1 MANEP
6 DSWINTPAFR
16 WTPETPLRLEPQFV
30 SSENVNVIVPAVA
43 AAEISEPHFAPA
55 AQPASAPEVE
65 ILKPRPAPAAADV
78 KAAQPRLFLSRLGV
92 GLAQGALLM
101 GLFAAR
107 AILDPYIF
115 SAALMVFLFA
125 PLLMLAGLGR
135 MRVRPLLIWTGFAA
149 LLLAATGAYHHW
161 RTLSSDG
168 GHPGLALLIL
178 TTLFLFAGQSLAQS
192 AVGDYPAHYRSA
204 WRLAIR
210 IVLCALFAG
219 LAWASAGA
227 ALGFMREHYPALAFA
242 PLILPLVALS
252 AAIAAQLTGERFLGA
267 LQEGAVFVFTLALPF
282 LLLLGIAVA
291 GLGVAGRWQA
301 SLAVSAGL
309 CLMLIIAINAS
320 YRDGTSWRPYWQRR
334 LEFAASLLLVPLS
347 LLGGFALASRIQQYG
362 WTDTRIFAA
371 AALLLM
377 TGYAFCYAGAA
388 LISLG
393 GGGWMQRIEGNNLA
407 MAFAGM
413 ALIVALASPIADPA
427 RLAVE
432 AQRFRLEQH
441 SVTADA
447 FDFTWLRD
455 GGLRFGHEALAQMAA
470 TKSATARGAFEAL
483 AAKPSGERPTP
494 TEIGANI
501 HVHSAP
507 GLHDGVLPAGL
518 LARDW
523 SGVAGAPP
531 CLTSAAL
538 GCDAFFS
545 DLDGDG
551 RSEIILAYGTDAR
564 WWAAVMKQ
572 GLDAQGN
579 MNGGWYVAGTL
590 AAPPCPGGLDA
601 LRAGHFTAV
610 RPAASWRDLVVDG
623 IRLSVQ
629 PANPGPAALPVACP
643 LT

>member
-6 DSWINTPAFR
+6 DSWINAPAFR

-55 AQPASAPEVE
+55 AQPAPAPEVE

-78 KAAQPRLFLSRLGV
+78 KAAGPRLFLSRLCV

-107 AILDPYIF
+107 AILDPYLF

-125 PLLMLAGLGR
+125 PLLVLAGLGR
-135 MRVRPLLIWTGFAA
+135 MRLMPLLIWAAFAA

-178 TTLFLFAGQSLAQS
+178 TTLFLFTGQSLAQS

-219 LAWASAGA
+219 LAWAAAGA

-242 PLILPLVALS
+242 PLIVPLVALS

-267 LQEGAVFVFTLALPF
+267 LQEGAVFVFTMALPF

-291 GLGVAGRWQA
+291 GLGIAGRWQA
-301 SLAVSAGL
+301 SLAVSAGVS
-309 CLMLIIAINAS
+309 LMLIIGINAS

-334 LEFAASLLLVPLS
+334 LEFAASLLLVPLTV
-347 LLGGFALASRIQQYG
+347 LAGFALASRIQQYG

-377 TGYAFCYAGAA
+377 IGYAFCYAGAA

-393 GGGWMQRIEGNNLA
+393 GGGWMQRIEGSNLA
-407 MAFAGM
+407 MAFAGL
-413 ALIVALASPIADPA
+413 ALIAALASPIADPA

-441 SVTADA
+441 RVTADA

-483 AAKPSGERPTP
+483 AAKPSAERPTP

-572 GLDAQGN
+572 GVGS
-579 MNGGWYVAGTL
+579 GWYVAGTL

-610 RPAASWRDLVVDG
+610 RPAAGWRDLVVDG

-629 PANPGPAALPVACP
+629 PANPGPAGLPVACP
-643 LT
+643 TG

>member
-1 MANEP
+1 
-6 DSWINTPAFR
+6 
-16 WTPETPLRLEPQFV
+16 
-30 SSENVNVIVPAVA
+30 
-43 AAEISEPHFAPA
+43 
-55 AQPASAPEVE
+55 
-65 ILKPRPAPAAADV
+65 
-78 KAAQPRLFLSRLGV
+78 
-92 GLAQGALLM
+92 
-101 GLFAAR
+101 
-107 AILDPYIF
+107 
-115 SAALMVFLFA
+115 
-125 PLLMLAGLGR
+125 
-135 MRVRPLLIWTGFAA
+135 
-149 LLLAATGAYHHW
+149 
-161 RTLSSDG
+161 
-168 GHPGLALLIL
+168 L

-192 AVGDYPAHYRSA
+192 EVGNYPAHYRSA

-227 ALGFMREHYPALAFA
+227 ALRFMREHYPALAFA
-242 PLILPLVALS
+242 PLIVPLVALS
-252 AAIAAQLTGERFLGA
+252 AAIAAQLTGERFLSA
-267 LQEGAVFVFTLALPF
+267 LQEGAMFVFTLALPF

-309 CLMLIIAINAS
+309 SLMLIIAINAS

-334 LEFAASLLLVPLS
+334 LEFTASLVLVPLS
-347 LLGGFALASRIQQYG
+347 LLAGFALVSRIQQYG

-371 AALLLM
+371 AGLLLM

-393 GGGWMQRIEGNNLA
+393 GGGWMQRIEGSNLA
-407 MAFAGM
+407 MAFAGL

-441 SVTADA
+441 RVTAEA

-470 TKSATARGAFEAL
+470 TKSAPATARGAFGAL

-501 HVHSAP
+501 HVHSAT
-507 GLHDGVLPAGL
+507 GLSGDVLPAGL

-590 AAPPCPGGLDA
+590 AAPLCPGGLDA